1 MAMNL
6 PSGGDEDDVLVE
18 MNTTP
23 LIDVNNAGPQLKK
36 Y

>member
-6 PSGGDEDDVLVE
+6 SQADNANGDPDVMVE

-23 LIDVNNAGPQLKK
+23 LIDRCW
-36 Y
+36 YFW